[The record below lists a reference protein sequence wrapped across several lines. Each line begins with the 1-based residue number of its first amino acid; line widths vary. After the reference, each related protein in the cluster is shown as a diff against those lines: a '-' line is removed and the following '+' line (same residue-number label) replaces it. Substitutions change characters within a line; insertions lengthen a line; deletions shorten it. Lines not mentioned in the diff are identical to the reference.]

1 MLAAQT
7 CGLEFRSQYPHN
19 KPSILF
25 HIPITPV
32 LQELETGG
40 SLGLAGFQHSQKKC
54 KLQVHG
60 ETMPPTHILTCV
72 YTPLNN
78 QKFLRHFLKK
88 FINTNN
94 IIFDFRS
101 KILIL
106 IIELHRLDI
115 HPKVHLL
122 VKNFTVRKKKV
133 YTQQSSGKAWFKQ
146 ICTPTEVSP

>member
-32 LQELETGG
+32 LQGLETGG
-40 SLGLAGFQHSQKKC
+40 SLGLGGFQHSQKNASSRFMARPC
-54 KLQVHG
+54 PH
-60 ETMPPTHILTCV
+60 THILTCV

-78 QKFLRHFLKK
+78 QQFLKHFLKK

-94 IIFDFRS
+94 TIFDFCS

-106 IIELHRLDI
+106 ITELHRLDI